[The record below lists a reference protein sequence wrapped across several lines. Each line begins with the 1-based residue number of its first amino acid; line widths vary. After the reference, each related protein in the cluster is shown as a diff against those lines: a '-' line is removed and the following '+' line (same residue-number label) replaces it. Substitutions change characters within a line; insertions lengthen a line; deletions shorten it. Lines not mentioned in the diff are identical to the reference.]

1 MTARS
6 IQIGLAALASVTITA
21 SIPAARADEIQIRGG
36 GRINGLI
43 VERTDRA
50 VVVETGP
57 GRVTLPMSR
66 IERIVSARS
75 PIEIWQERSAGLD
88 LRDARGWA
96 SLGRWAED
104 AGLGTRADEA
114 WRHVLAVDPLN
125 AEANRAM
132 GRIQVNGTWL
142 DEDEAYRAR
151 GYVRYDDR
159 WVTPAEHE
167 ALVRERA
174 ADDAAEQARAE
185 ARAREAEARAR
196 QAEAEAQADAA
207 ASMAAGYGDGS
218 IPLWMGGGY
227 GYGLGGYGMGGYGYG
242 LGHHGAFG
250 PRTGFG
256 LRKRVVVTPL
266 VVTPLRPSVATQ
278 TSQPAMTTPP
288 RSGAAIRR
296 PTRPNP

>member
-1 MTARS
+1 MAART
-6 IQIGLAALASVTITA
+6 IHFGLAALAGLTITA
-21 SIPAARADEIQIRGG
+21 SIPARADEIQIRGG
-36 GRINGLI
+36 GRISGLI

-57 GRVTLPMSR
+57 GRVTLPLSR
-66 IERIVSARS
+66 IERIVSSRS
-75 PIEIWQERSAGLD
+75 PIEIWRERSAGLD

-104 AGLGTRADEA
+104 AGLGTQADEA

-125 AEANRAM
+125 AEANRAI
-132 GRIQVNGTWL
+132 GRVQVNGAWL

-196 QAEAEAQADAA
+196 EAEAQAQADAA
-207 ASMAAGYGDGS
+207 ASMAGYGDGS
-218 IPLWMGGGY
+218 IPLWLGGGY
-227 GYGLGGYGMGGYGYG
+227 GYGGYPMGAYGYGYGMG
-242 LGHHGAFG
+242 HRGAFG
-250 PRTGFG
+250 PHTGFG
-256 LRKRVVVTPL
+256 MRNRVVVTPH
-266 VVTPLRPSVATQ
+266 VVTPLRSSAVA
-278 TSQPAMTTPP
+278 QPKPAVTTPP
-288 RSGAAIRR
+288 RSVAAIRR
-296 PTRPNP
+296 PNP